1 MMETNSLLWN
11 RPILGVALALELLAM
26 AHAQEARCPTHKDKA
41 PLSGVVLY
49 DGPPEQKADLMPDI
63 SKGSGDHVYASWK
76 VGYIFDKG
84 RKLYLVC
91 RFGNKID
98 DTSTVE
104 VDAPVKSCVFR
115 SHPGGKPAELI
126 CK

>member
-1 MMETNSLLWN
+1 METNSLLWI

-26 AHAQEARCPTHKDKA
+26 AHAQEARCPAYKEKA

-104 VDAPVKSCVFR
+104 VDARVQSCVFR
-115 SHPGGKPAELI
+115 SHRGGKPAELI

>member
-1 MMETNSLLWN
+1 MGTNSLLWN
-11 RPILGVALALELLAM
+11 RPILGVALALELMVM
-26 AHAQEARCPTHKDKA
+26 AHAQESRCPAHKDKA
-41 PLSGVVLY
+41 PLSGAVLY
-49 DGPPEQKADLMPDI
+49 DGPPEQKADLMPDV
-63 SKGSGDHVYASWK
+63 SRGSGDHVYASWK
-76 VGYIFDKG
+76 VGYIFDQG

-104 VDAPVKSCVFR
+104 VDARVKSCEFR
-115 SHPGGKPAELI
+115 SHPAGKPAELI

>member
-1 MMETNSLLWN
+1 METNSLLWI

-26 AHAQEARCPTHKDKA
+26 AHAQEARCPAYKEKA

-84 RKLYLVC
+84 RRLYLVC

-104 VDAPVKSCVFR
+104 VDARVQSCVFR
-115 SHPGGKPAELI
+115 SHRGGKPAELI

>member
-1 MMETNSLLWN
+1 METNFLLWT
-11 RPILGVALALELLAM
+11 RPILVGALALEFMAM
-26 AHAQEARCPTHKDKA
+26 GNAQEARCPAHKDKA
-41 PLSGVVLY
+41 LLSGVVLY

-98 DTSTVE
+98 NTSTVE
-104 VDAPVKSCVFR
+104 VDAPVKSCVYR
-115 SHPGGKPAELI
+115 SHHAKPAELI

>member
-1 MMETNSLLWN
+1 METTFLLWN
-11 RPILGVALALELLAM
+11 KPILGVALALELMAM
-26 AHAQEARCPTHKDKA
+26 AHAQEARCPSHKDKGA
-41 PLSGVVLY
+41 LSGVVLY

-63 SKGSGDHVYASWK
+63 TKGSGDHAYASWK
-76 VGYIFDKG
+76 VGHIFDQG

-104 VDAPVKSCVFR
+104 VDASVKTYVFR

>member
-1 MMETNSLLWN
+1 METNFLLWT
-11 RPILGVALALELLAM
+11 RTILVGALALGLMAM
-26 AHAQEARCPTHKDKA
+26 AHAQEARCPAQKDKA

-63 SKGSGDHVYASWK
+63 SRGSGDHVYASWK

-98 DTSTVE
+98 NTSTVE
-104 VDAPVKSCVFR
+104 VDAPVKSCVYR
-115 SHPGGKPAELI
+115 SRPGGKPAELI

>member
-1 MMETNSLLWN
+1 METNSLLWI

-26 AHAQEARCPTHKDKA
+26 AHAQEARCPAYKEKA

-63 SKGSGDHVYASWK
+63 SKGGDDHVYASWK

-104 VDAPVKSCVFR
+104 VDARVQSCVFR
-115 SHPGGKPAELI
+115 SHRGGKPAELI